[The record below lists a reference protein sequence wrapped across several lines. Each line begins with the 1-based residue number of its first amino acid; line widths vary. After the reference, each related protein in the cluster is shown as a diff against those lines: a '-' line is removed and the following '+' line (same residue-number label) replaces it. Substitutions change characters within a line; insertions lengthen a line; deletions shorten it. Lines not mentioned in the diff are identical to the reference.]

1 MPTDNVLR
9 AQASI
14 DGQRLH
20 EISSINKNDPDY
32 AKKVKEIEMRAKQTK
47 YKTMKNLNTENEK
60 VPAKVKANMVRRGS
74 LQIPPP

>member
-1 MPTDNVLR
+1 
-9 AQASI
+9 
-14 DGQRLH
+14 
-20 EISSINKNDPDY
+20 
-32 AKKVKEIEMRAKQTK
+32 MRAKQTK